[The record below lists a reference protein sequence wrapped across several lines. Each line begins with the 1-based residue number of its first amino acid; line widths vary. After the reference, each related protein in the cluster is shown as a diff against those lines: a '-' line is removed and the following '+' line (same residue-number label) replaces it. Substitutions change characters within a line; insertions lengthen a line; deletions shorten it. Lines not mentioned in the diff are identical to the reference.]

1 MENLKVKLKKF
12 FGESVSFGV
21 SDIDMFELEFPYLDR
36 NNDFIQVFIYKA
48 KEENHFDIVI
58 VSDTKY
64 DNHKFNIDNIEVE
77 NDTVEG
83 WDTDTLIIRNSEE
96 DKVCQN
102 ICAAQVALPYQ
113 NKLRPRAVCII
124 VTINLIDTY

>member
-1 MENLKVKLKKF
+1 MENLKAKLKKF
-12 FGESVSFGV
+12 FGESATIGV
-21 SDIDMFELEFPYLDR
+21 SNIDMFEIEFPFVDR

-102 ICAAQVALPYQ
+102 IC
-113 NKLRPRAVCII
+113 
-124 VTINLIDTY
+124 NLLSEFLKAGG

>member
-1 MENLKVKLKKF
+1 MENLKTKIKKF

-21 SDIDMFELEFPYLDR
+21 SNIDMFEIELPFVDR
-36 NNDFIQVFIYKA
+36 NNDFIQVFVYKTND
-48 KEENHFDIVI
+48 KYDIVI

-64 DNHKFNIDNIEVE
+64 NNHKFQFDNIEVE

-83 WDTDTLIIRNSEE
+83 WSTDTLIIRNSEE

-102 ICAAQVALPYQ
+102 IC
-113 NKLRPRAVCII
+113 
-124 VTINLIDTY
+124 NLLSEFLKAGG

>member
-1 MENLKVKLKKF
+1 MENLKQRIKKF
-12 FGESVSFGV
+12 FGESVTIGV
-21 SDIDMFELEFPYLDR
+21 SNIDMIEIELPFVDR

-48 KEENHFDIVI
+48 KEENHFDIVV
-58 VSDTKY
+58 VSNTKY
-64 DNHKFNIDNIEVE
+64 NNHSFQFDNIEVE

-102 ICAAQVALPYQ
+102 IC
-113 NKLRPRAVCII
+113 
-124 VTINLIDTY
+124 NLISEFLKAGG